1 MSAGEWQL
9 WMLVFTLRC
18 GLTCVRLGTLSP
30 FQRTIVSRVFLRCIF
45 LPLMCTGF
53 NSFINLNWYYT
64 CTAAVH
70 NFYVMLLCYAVFLLR
85 FLPNSMLNTIIYQEG
100 LLRLPLFCLAN
111 IFPDFYPSSPWLC
124 LSCQLYQGPLER
136 TMVIILF
143 NNCSLPLFPS
153 IYQLYYS
160 ELYIAFLL

>member
-1 MSAGEWQL
+1 MCSAWDLISFSEDDSLKGFFYGASFCHWCVL
-9 WMLVFTLRC
+9 GSILSSIWIDITHVLLPFITFTLC
-18 GLTCVRLGTLSP
+18 S
-30 FQRTIVSRVFLRCIF
+30 
-45 LPLMCTGF
+45 
-53 NSFINLNWYYT
+53 
-64 CTAAVH
+64 
-70 NFYVMLLCYAVFLLR
+70 YVMLSSCLGFCLTVCSVLSSIIRVCFVFH
-85 FLPNSMLNTIIYQEG
+85 F
-100 LLRLPLFCLAN
+100 FCLAN